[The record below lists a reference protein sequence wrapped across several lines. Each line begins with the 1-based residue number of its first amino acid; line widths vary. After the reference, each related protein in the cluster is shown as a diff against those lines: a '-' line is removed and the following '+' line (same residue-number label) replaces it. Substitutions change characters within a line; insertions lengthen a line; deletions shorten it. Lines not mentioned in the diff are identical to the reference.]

1 MIIHFISTQFCKI
14 VKYICSAIAV
24 PNKISKVKGFTD
36 FFKPTGDVGKAE
48 YEYVIYVLVNRGVLT
63 IDVHVFIYRV

>member
-48 YEYVIYVLVNRGVLT
+48 YVIYVLVSGGVLT